1 MQGPPHQ
8 LRRMGGLLRPP
19 YLRPVV
25 PRLPQ
30 CLLSHQPPQLWA
42 EPPLHQCRVAQV
54 GQLLAVVPRLGG
66 RPLHP
71 QSLPLLR
78 LLHHWA
84 LVGPRYLLRRPRL
97 LLTQAQP
104 HLAEPIPKRRQRL
117 PAKERNREF
126 A

>member
-1 MQGPPHQ
+1 M
-8 LRRMGGLLRPP
+8 
-19 YLRPVV
+19 
-25 PRLPQ
+25 
-30 CLLSHQPPQLWA
+30 
-42 EPPLHQCRVAQV
+42 
-54 GQLLAVVPRLGG
+54 AVVPRLGG

-78 LLHHWA
+78 LLHHHWA

-97 LLTQAQP
+97 LPTQARP
-104 HLAEPIPKRRQRL
+104 HLAEPIPKCLQRL